1 MIKIIR
7 IIAVLLL
14 PVLSLSAQSNYF
26 EYYTYLA
33 NAQTCE
39 ANKNY
44 KEAYKLYR
52 TALTKAY
59 PFPSDYIATIKCC
72 MKTNHKE
79 DIPELIKSSILHGYK
94 AEEYIYPFSYK
105 DGTLHSYKYSN
116 QFPIKRYRAY
126 FKSIYAEERK
136 NYLSNNRLTNSQ
148 YLNSIVT
155 LEETI
160 YKQRFMKID
169 STLLYKSYE
178 SIMYPAIIKLDSI
191 NLNLTRNNT
200 DNWSDLM
207 FFVALLHTGQAMIQV
222 DSAKFAN
229 YKHCLWN
236 LVLAGNLHAAQYAV
250 INDAIYDQGNYGMQV
265 EENILGKIT
274 RYAPIQHPEK
284 VDSLRA
290 NIYLAPL
297 WVQSILTG
305 YKPPKGY
312 KKTKK

>member
-1 MIKIIR
+1 MV
-7 IIAVLLL
+7 ALALFF
-14 PVLSLSAQSNYF
+14 SLSAQSNYS
-26 EYYTYLA
+26 EYYTCLA

-44 KEAYKLYR
+44 EEAYTLYR
-52 TALTKAY
+52 IALTKAY
-59 PFPSDYIATIKCC
+59 PFPSDYIAAIKCC
-72 MKTNHKE
+72 MKTNYKK
-79 DIPELIKSSILHGYK
+79 DIPELIKAAIQHGYK
-94 AEEYIYPFSYK
+94 TEEYLYPFSYR
-105 DGTLHSYKYSN
+105 DGALRSYKYSN

-126 FKSIYAEERK
+126 FNFIYTEERTK
-136 NYLSNNRLTNSQ
+136 YLSEQKIINSQ
-148 YLNSIVT
+148 YLNSIAT
-155 LEETI
+155 LEEAI
-160 YKQRFMKID
+160 YKQRFMNTD

-178 SIMYPAIIKLDSI
+178 DIMYPAIKNIDSI
-191 NLNLTRNNT
+191 NLNLARKNT
-200 DNWSDLM
+200 DTWSDLI
-207 FFVALLHTGQAMIQV
+207 FFVALLHTGQVIIQL
-222 DSAKFAN
+222 DSVKFAN

-250 INDAIYDQGNYGMQV
+250 IIDAIYDQGIYGMQV